1 MKVSVFG
8 LGYVGCVTA
17 ACLAERGHEVIGVDV
32 AQEKVAAIA
41 GGLSPLAEPGL
52 GELIAR
58 NRAEGR
64 LSATTDAA
72 AAVRGSEVS
81 LVCVGTP
88 SASNGSLGTDAL
100 ERTARAIGEAL
111 PQRPGRHV
119 VVIRSTMVPGTC
131 ERIVIPL
138 LEEASQRTAG
148 ADFGVAVNP
157 EFLREGSSIADFNA
171 PAKTVIGEL
180 DPASGDTVAALY
192 EALPGPLVRTPIAVA
207 EMAKYVD
214 NSFHA
219 LKATFA
225 NEIGSLCRALGLDSH
240 EVMESFLVD
249 TRLNISTAY
258 LKPGFAFGGS
268 CLPKDLRALL
278 HAAKLADVELPVLE
292 AVLESNEKTIGRV
305 VEEIVSFGRKR
316 VGLIGL
322 SFKQGTDDLR
332 ESPLVELSERLL
344 GKGFDLRIFDPGV
357 SLARLHGANRAYIDE
372 HIPHLAALLS
382 DELDEVVAHAE
393 VMVVGAAYENAL
405 EALVDLAGV
414 IIVDL
419 VRLPNAK
426 ALRGGASYIGVAW

>member
-1 MKVSVFG
+1 MKVAVFG

-17 ACLAERGHEVIGVDV
+17 ACLAERGHEVVGVDV
-32 AQEKVAAIA
+32 VVEKVESIAA
-41 GGLSPLAEPGL
+41 GQSPLAEPGL
-52 GELIAR
+52 AELIAK
-58 NRAEGR
+58 NHAEGR
-64 LSATTDAA
+64 LTATTDATG
-72 AAVRGSEVS
+72 AVLGSDVS

-88 SASNGSLGTDAL
+88 SAANGSLGTEAL
-100 ERTARAIGEAL
+100 ERAVHEIGTALRDSF
-111 PQRPGRHV
+111 GRHV

-131 ERIVIPL
+131 ERMVIPL
-138 LEEASQRTAG
+138 LEQASGRSAG
-148 ADFGVAVNP
+148 SDFGVAVNP

-180 DPASGDTVAALY
+180 DHASGDVVASLY
-192 EALPGPLVRTPIAVA
+192 EGLPGTVVRTGIAVA

-214 NSFHA
+214 NAFHA

-240 EVMESFLVD
+240 EVMKSFLVD

-278 HAAKLADVELPVLE
+278 HTAKLADVDMPVLE

-305 VEEIVSFGRKR
+305 VNDIVSLGRKR
-316 VGLIGL
+316 VGVIGL

-344 GKGFDLRIFDPGV
+344 GKGFDLRIYDPGV
-357 SLARLHGANRAYIDE
+357 SLARLHGANRAYISDR
-372 HIPHLAALLS
+372 IPHLSALLS
-382 DELDEVVAHAE
+382 DSLDDVLAHAE
-393 VMVVGAAYENAL
+393 VVVVGAKHEDAI
-405 EALVDLAGV
+405 EAMTERAGV
-414 IIVDL
+414 AIIDL
-419 VRLPNAK
+419 VRLPNAEE
-426 ALRGGASYIGVAW
+426 LREGAAYIGVAW